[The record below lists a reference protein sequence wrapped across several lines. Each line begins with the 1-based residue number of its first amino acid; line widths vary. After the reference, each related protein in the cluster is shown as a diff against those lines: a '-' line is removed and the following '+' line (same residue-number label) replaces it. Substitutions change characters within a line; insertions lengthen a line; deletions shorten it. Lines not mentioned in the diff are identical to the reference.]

1 MFEKPPPEEKN
12 PSDKSIAATTSWSF
26 TVDPEFIWVAP
37 TDVTYGHVDWSRT
50 MRHCEWNERIQ
61 VRTYRIR
68 GVEDIPIINFLIF
81 MHVSKQSKIAL

>member
-37 TDVTYGHVDWSRT
+37 TDVTYGHVD
-50 MRHCEWNERIQ
+50 
-61 VRTYRIR
+61 
-68 GVEDIPIINFLIF
+68 
-81 MHVSKQSKIAL
+81 